1 MQNQNPR
8 LDRSPFYCEENVE
21 VRSLDGA
28 GMNDSGRLVVRGYAA
43 LFNTR
48 SREMKS
54 FKGRRFV
61 EEIAPGA
68 FDNADF
74 KDTECRF
81 QHTRFLA
88 APPTLRMGVDARG
101 LWYEYDHDPEDPD
114 HVSVLRKIQ
123 RGDAK
128 GSSFMFDEPEDADQ
142 EVWREGSL
150 MVRRMKRL
158 RKIWDVGPVVRPAY
172 RETGVT
178 ASMRSIDAVADLE
191 GLPGEGA
198 ETEARD
204 MSGAYEANTNPT
216 PAQKEAGNYKKGKVR
231 VHGMEISIENPKG
244 SMRSGVSGD
253 GTAWERQMHAHYGY
267 ILGSKAI
274 DGDNLDVF
282 LTDDAESARVAFVV
296 DQITADGNFD
306 EHKVVI
312 GPVTEAEAR
321 ALYLSHYPADW
332 PGFGSIC
339 GVPMECFRAWALDG
353 KPKRTP
359 LVWDGVTGSAVDA
372 AVREMEGG
380 GTSTEA
386 GGTVV
391 ESGGNPVEQSG
402 TAAESGGIPVEKN
415 GTVEESGGSPAEVG
429 GTAAEESGTA
439 EESGG
444 TPVEVARSADGSP
457 AEAGGTETEDARS
470 AAERIAII
478 ERRRLQVRAT
488 LI

>member
-1 MQNQNPR
+1 MQNQNLR

-68 FDNADF
+68 FDGADF

-128 GSSFMFDEPEDADQ
+128 GSSFMFDEPEDTDQ

-150 MVRRMKRL
+150 MVRRIKTL

-178 ASMRSIDAVADLE
+178 ASMRSIDAVADME
-191 GLPGEGA
+191 ELPEP
-198 ETEARD
+198 D
-204 MSGAYEANTNPT
+204 
-216 PAQKEAGNYKKGKVR
+216 
-231 VHGMEISIENPKG
+231 G
-244 SMRSGVSGD
+244 S
-253 GTAWERQMHAHYGY
+253 
-267 ILGSKAI
+267 
-274 DGDNLDVF
+274 
-282 LTDDAESARVAFVV
+282 
-296 DQITADGNFD
+296 
-306 EHKVVI
+306 
-312 GPVTEAEAR
+312 PVE
-321 ALYLSHYPADW
+321 
-332 PGFGSIC
+332 
-339 GVPMECFRAWALDG
+339 V
-353 KPKRTP
+353 
-359 LVWDGVTGSAVDA
+359 
-372 AVREMEGG
+372 G
-380 GTSTEA
+380 GTP
-386 GGTVV
+386 V
-391 ESGGNPVEQSG
+391 EQSGSPVEQSG
-402 TAAESGGIPVEKN
+402 TAAESGGTPVEQS
-415 GTVEESGGSPAEVG
+415 GTSMESGGSSVEVGGTTVEQSGTLEESGGSP
-429 GTAAEESGTA
+429 
-439 EESGG
+439 
-444 TPVEVARSADGSP
+444 VEAARSADGSP
-457 AEAGGTETEDARS
+457 AEAGRTEVE
-470 AAERIAII
+470 AERIDAEKRAII